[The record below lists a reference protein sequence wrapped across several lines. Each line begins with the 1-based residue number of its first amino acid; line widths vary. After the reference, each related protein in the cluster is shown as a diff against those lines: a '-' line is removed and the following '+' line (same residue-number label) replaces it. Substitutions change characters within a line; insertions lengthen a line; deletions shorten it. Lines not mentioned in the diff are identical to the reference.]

1 MKKLFFNK
9 VKDFENDDHR
19 QFEEVGET
27 TSMLTLE
34 PSAPKQ
40 IHVFTVQ
47 NTTADSTPFVIST
60 LSDLE
65 WWTSRLQSEVDQ
77 GKWIKFPP
85 RIFSVLILKKA
96 CQNGYSSARRA
107 LDRCLN
113 LYNHNVRKKS
123 EYTLTAQT
131 FGVDSGF

>member
-1 MKKLFFNK
+1 
-9 VKDFENDDHR
+9 
-19 QFEEVGET
+19 
-27 TSMLTLE
+27 MLTLE
-34 PSAPKQ
+34 LSAPKQ
-40 IHVFTVQ
+40 INAFTVQ

-60 LSDLE
+60 LSDVE
-65 WWTSRLQSEVDQ
+65 WWTSRLQSKVDQ
-77 GKWIKFPP
+77 VKWIKFPP

-107 LDRCLN
+107 FNNSLMMQLDENERRALDRCLN
-113 LYNHNVRKKS
+113 LYNHNVSKKS